1 MLIAF
6 SKRVA
11 VFIAKIK
18 EFLGFIFFLSNNL
31 STYTLFLAATCIAG
45 LHTGCF
51 FLKKNCPFGQF

>member
-51 FLKKNCPFGQF
+51 F